1 MRGLYHMA
9 SQRRARHG
17 HEGRPVKAEG
27 PPPPSSPWEFRF
39 RAFVSFIIYFVGFSA
54 GWAIDGMLG
63 GAGVPTY
70 VLLGRRWGGAGIH
83 AIAAIIAAF
92 AVAGFLMRW
101 WGSSYHQAG
110 VVFGRRIETG
120 TLTASGPYRYVRN
133 PLYLGSMLQAVG
145 ISALGPPPATA
156 LILIAF
162 TAFIYRLIFLEER
175 QLRATQ
181 GDAYA
186 RYCAQVPRL
195 VPRLRPGMLLE
206 TGQRPNTLYGFVTEL
221 GSFGFAVW
229 LSYLGFVNPDE
240 RSRTFIAL
248 FYVAIALFIVGG
260 VLNRRMS
267 AAASA
272 RR

>member
-1 MRGLYHMA
+1 MKWR
-9 SQRRARHG
+9 RRARHG
-17 HEGRPVKAEG
+17 NEGRLVNAEG
-27 PPPPSSPWEFRF
+27 PPRPSPWEFRF
-39 RAFVSFIIYFVGFSA
+39 RALISFIIYFVGFSV
-54 GWAIDGMLG
+54 GWAIEGVLG

-70 VLLGRRWGGAGIH
+70 VLIGRSWGDAGIH
-83 AIAAIIAAF
+83 VTAAIIAAF
-92 AVAGFLMRW
+92 AIAGFLMRW

-120 TLTASGPYRYVRN
+120 ILTASGPYRYVRN
-133 PLYLGSMLQAVG
+133 PLYLGSLLQAVG

-156 LILIAF
+156 IILIAF
-162 TAFIYRLIFLEER
+162 ITFIYRLIFLEEGP
-175 QLRATQ
+175 LRATQ

-195 VPRLRPGMLLE
+195 IPRLRPGMLPE
-206 TGQRPNTLYGFVTEL
+206 TSQRPNVLYGFVTEL

-229 LSYLGFVNPDE
+229 LSYLGIVNPDE
-240 RSRTFIAL
+240 RSWTFIAL
-248 FYVAIALFIVGG
+248 FYAAIALFIVGG
-260 VLNRRMS
+260 ALNRRMS